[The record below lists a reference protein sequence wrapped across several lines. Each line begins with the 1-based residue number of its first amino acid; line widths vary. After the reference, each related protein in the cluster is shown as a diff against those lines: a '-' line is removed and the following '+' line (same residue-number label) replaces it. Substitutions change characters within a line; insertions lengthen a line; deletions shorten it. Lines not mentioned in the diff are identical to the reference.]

1 MIDKDWSVVIGT
13 RSVVEGK
20 IKEVENALLR
30 RDMLDTS
37 KCYLLDCG
45 SELFIWTGRNTSLD
59 LLVECTPN
67 VLFGLRVSQLKII
80 TFIYWLIECN
90 PNVCL

>member
-1 MIDKDWSVVIGT
+1 VKKLSVADDSLSART
-13 RSVVEGK
+13 QKKLFCVVEGK

-59 LLVECTPN
+59 L
-67 VLFGLRVSQLKII
+67 RKAAIQIADVS
-80 TFIYWLIECN
+80 WHSCAS
-90 PNVCL
+90 

>member
-20 IKEVENALLR
+20 IKEVESALLR

-59 LLVECTPN
+59 LRKTAIQIAD
-67 VLFGLRVSQLKII
+67 VS
-80 TFIYWLIECN
+80 WHSCAS
-90 PNVCL
+90 